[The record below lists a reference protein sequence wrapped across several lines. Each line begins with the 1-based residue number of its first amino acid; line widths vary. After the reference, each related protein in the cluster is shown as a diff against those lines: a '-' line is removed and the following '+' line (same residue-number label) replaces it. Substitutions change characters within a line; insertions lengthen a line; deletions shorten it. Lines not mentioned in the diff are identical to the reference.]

1 MLKVASSLVM
11 RRLSGMEP
19 KNRVRLDVRI
29 EAEITEII
37 RKNALNPSDIMN
49 IGAEK
54 VLVSQGYFPGIAIKA
69 DPCLLLDPEVL
80 TTIQDNKMNVSTIIN
95 TGARMLL
102 KEKGLL
108 A

>member
-1 MLKVASSLVM
+1 MASSIVM
-11 RRLSGMEP
+11 RRLSGMEQ

-29 EAEITEII
+29 EAELAEAI

-54 VLVSQGYFPGIAIKA
+54 VLVSQGYLPDIAIKV

-80 TTIQDNKMNVSTIIN
+80 TTIQDNNMNVSTILN

-102 KEKGLL
+102 REKGLL
-108 A
+108 S